1 MEQVER
7 SKKYRT
13 NESPQLELG
22 QVIFYQFN
30 EAYLIYKVMHCMHG
44 SDKTKFSAV
53 RGGARQTFWVVR
65 QSAASKSQE
74 VFQDA
79 AANRGH
85 IAKPLAGNKR

>member
-30 EAYLIYKVMHCMHG
+30 EAYLIYKVMYCRHG
-44 SDKTKFSAV
+44 SDTAKFSAV
-53 RGGARQTFWVVR
+53 CRG